1 MKIITINLPELYLA
15 GIQILTDLKIYPSR
29 SEALR
34 IAIEDFLSKELE
46 MRKDL
51 DLNILKSLKKQGR
64 RVHH

>member
-1 MKIITINLPELYLA
+1 MKIITINLPEAYLA

-34 IAIEDFLSKELE
+34 IAIGDFLSKELE